1 MSLQAAV
8 GKRSW
13 S

>member
-1 MSLQAAV
+1 M

-13 S
+13 SM